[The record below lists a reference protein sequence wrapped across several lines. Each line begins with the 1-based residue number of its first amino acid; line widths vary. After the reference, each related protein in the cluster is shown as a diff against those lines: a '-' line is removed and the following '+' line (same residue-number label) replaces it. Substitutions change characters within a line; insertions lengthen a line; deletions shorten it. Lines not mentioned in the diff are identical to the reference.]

1 MAGTSLLCP
10 TGYNN
15 SNRPT
20 NFKIHEMKKLLFG
33 LLLVVA
39 TETHAQQDA
48 KMNAYVNNLM
58 GKMTLEEKIGQ
69 LNLVVPGGGTVTG
82 SVMSQGVDD
91 NIRKGNVG
99 GLFGITGPDRIRKI
113 QDIAVK
119 NSRLHIPLIFGL
131 DIIHGHK
138 TIFPIPLGLSASW
151 DMDLIERSARIA
163 AAEGTADGLS
173 WAYSPMVDICRDP
186 RWGRIAEGSGED
198 PYLGSRIAEAM
209 VRGYQG
215 KDYSKG
221 NTLMACVKHFALY
234 GAAEGG
240 RDYNS
245 VDMSRIKMFQ
255 YYLPP
260 YKAAIDAGVG
270 SIMTS
275 FNDID
280 AVPATG
286 NKWLLTDLL
295 RKQWGFK
302 GLVVS
307 DYTAVNEMIA
317 HGMGDLQTVSALAL
331 KAGLDMD
338 MVGEGFLTTLK
349 KSLQEGKVTLQDIN
363 NACRRVLETK
373 YKMGL
378 FEDPYRYIKEE
389 RAANEILTP
398 ANRAAAREIA
408 ARSFVLLKNDHQTLP
423 LAKKGTIALVG
434 PLADSKNNMLGT
446 WAVSGDLQQAI
457 TVREGIK
464 NVAGNNV
471 QVIYAKGANLTNDTT
486 LAKNVNVFGPRA
498 EIDSRTPEAMLQEA
512 LDAAGKADVVVAV
525 LGEASE
531 MSGESA
537 SRSDLNIPESQQLL
551 LKALVK
557 TGKPVVLVLMNGR
570 PLTLTWED
578 AHVTS
583 ILDTWFA
590 GTEAGNAIA
599 DALFGH
605 YNPAGKITASFPRN
619 VGQIPVFYNHK
630 NTGRPLEGT
639 TFQKFKSDYLDVPN
653 TPLYPFGYGL
663 SYTTFSY
670 SDVKV
675 SKQNPAGNETI
686 TASVTVTNTGKYA
699 GDEVVQLYL
708 TDPVASVTRSV
719 QDLIGFR
726 KISLQPGE
734 SKTVSFSISPENLKF
749 YNSNLQY
756 VWEPGEF
763 IIHIGTNSAD
773 TRSAKISWNR

>member
-1 MAGTSLLCP
+1 
-10 TGYNN
+10 
-15 SNRPT
+15 
-20 NFKIHEMKKLLFG
+20 MKKILIG
-33 LLLVVA
+33 LLMVVA
-39 TETHAQQDA
+39 METHAQDA
-48 KMNAYVNNLM
+48 KMNAYINNLM

-82 SVMSQGVDD
+82 SVVSQGVDD

-99 GLFGITGPDRIRKI
+99 GLFGITGPDKIRKI

-151 DMDLIERSARIA
+151 DMGLIERSARIA
-163 AAEGTADGLS
+163 AQEGTADGLS
-173 WAYSPMVDICRDP
+173 WAYSPMVDISRDP

-215 KDYSKG
+215 KDYSQG

-245 VDMSRIKMFQ
+245 VDMSRIKMYQ

-260 YKAAIDAGVG
+260 YKAAIDAGAG

-275 FNDID
+275 FNDVD
-280 AVPATG
+280 AVPATA
-286 NKWLLTDLL
+286 NKWLLSDLL

-307 DYTAVNEMIA
+307 DYTAVNEMMA
-317 HGMGDLQTVSALAL
+317 HGLGDLQTVSALAL

-373 YKMGL
+373 YKLGL
-378 FEDPYRYIKEE
+378 FEDPYRYIKED
-389 RAANEILTP
+389 RPAKDILTP
-398 ANRAAAREIA
+398 ANRSAAREIA
-408 ARSFVLLKNDHQTLP
+408 ARSFVLLKNERQTLP
-423 LAKKGTIALVG
+423 LAGKGTIALVG

-457 TVREGIK
+457 TVREGIR

-471 QVIYAKGANLTNDTT
+471 KVLYAKGANLTDDTT

-498 EIDSRTPEAMLQEA
+498 EMDSRTPEAMLQEA
-512 LDAAGKADVVVAV
+512 LDAANKADVVVAV

-537 SRSDLNIPESQQLL
+537 SRSNLDIPESQQIL

-578 AHVTS
+578 AHVTA

-599 DALFGH
+599 DVLFGH
-605 YNPAGKITASFPRN
+605 YNPSGKITASFPRN

-630 NTGRPLEGT
+630 HTGRPLEGN

-663 SYTTFSY
+663 SYTTFAY

-675 SKQNPAGNETI
+675 SKSNPAGNETI

-699 GDEVVQLYL
+699 GEEVVQLYL
-708 TDPVASVTRSV
+708 SDPVASVTRSV

-734 SKTVSFSISPENLKF
+734 SKEVSFPISTQDLKF

-763 IIHIGTNSAD
+763 IIRIGTSSAE
-773 TRSAKISWNR
+773 TKPAKIVWSK

>member
-1 MAGTSLLCP
+1 
-10 TGYNN
+10 
-15 SNRPT
+15 
-20 NFKIHEMKKLLFG
+20 MKKLLIG

-39 TETHAQQDA
+39 TETQAQDA
-48 KMNAYVNNLM
+48 KMNAFVSNLM

-82 SVMSQGVDD
+82 SVVSQGVDD

-99 GLFGITGPDRIRKI
+99 GLFGITGPEKIRKI

-151 DMDLIERSARIA
+151 DMGLIERSARIA
-163 AAEGTADGLS
+163 AQEGTADGLS
-173 WAYSPMVDICRDP
+173 WAYSPMVDISRDP

-215 KDYSKG
+215 KDYSQG

-317 HGMGDLQTVSALAL
+317 HGLGNLQTVSALAL

-373 YKMGL
+373 YKLGL
-378 FEDPYRYIKEE
+378 FDDPYRYIREDRVAKD
-389 RAANEILTP
+389 ILTP

-408 ARSFVLLKNDHQTLP
+408 ARSFVLLKNDRQTLP
-423 LAKKGTIALVG
+423 LANKGTIALIG

-446 WAVSGDLQQAI
+446 WAVSGDLQQAV
-457 TVREGIK
+457 TVREGIR
-464 NVAGNNV
+464 NVVGDSV
-471 QVIYAKGANLTNDTT
+471 KILYAKGANLTDDTT

-498 EIDSRTPEAMLQEA
+498 EIDSRSPDVMLHEAFNVAQ
-512 LDAAGKADVVVAV
+512 KADVIVAV

-537 SRSDLNIPESQQLL
+537 SRSNLDIPESQRTL
-551 LKALVK
+551 LKALVQS
-557 TGKPVVLVLMNGR
+557 GKPVVLVLMNGR
-570 PLTLTWED
+570 PMTITWED
-578 AHVTS
+578 ANVTA

-599 DALFGH
+599 DVLFGR
-605 YNPAGKITASFPRN
+605 YNPSGKITASFPRN

-699 GDEVVQLYL
+699 GEEVVQLYL

-726 KISLQPGE
+726 KIPLQPGE
-734 SKTVSFSISPENLKF
+734 SKEVSFNISTENLKF

-763 IIHIGTNSAD
+763 IIRIGTNSAE
-773 TRSAKISWNR
+773 TKSATITWRK

>member
-1 MAGTSLLCP
+1 
-10 TGYNN
+10 
-15 SNRPT
+15 
-20 NFKIHEMKKLLFG
+20 MKKLLIG

-39 TETHAQQDA
+39 TETHAQDA
-48 KMNAYVNNLM
+48 KMNAFISNLM

-82 SVMSQGVDD
+82 SVVSQGVDD

-99 GLFGITGPDRIRKI
+99 GLFGITGPEKIRKI

-119 NSRLHIPLIFGL
+119 SSRLHIPLIFGL

-151 DMDLIERSARIA
+151 DMGLIERSARIA
-163 AAEGTADGLS
+163 AQEGTADGLS
-173 WAYSPMVDICRDP
+173 WAYSPMVDISRDP

-215 KDYSKG
+215 KDYSQG
-221 NTLMACVKHFALY
+221 TTLMACVKHFALY

-275 FNDID
+275 FNDVD

-286 NKWLLTDLL
+286 NQWLLTDLL

-307 DYTAVNEMIA
+307 DYTAVNEMMA
-317 HGMGDLQTVSALAL
+317 HGLGDLQTVSALAL

-338 MVGEGFLTTLK
+338 MVGEGFLTTLR

-373 YKMGL
+373 YKLGL
-378 FEDPYRYIKEE
+378 FDDPYRYIRED
-389 RAANEILTP
+389 RAAKDILTP

-408 ARSFVLLKNDHQTLP
+408 ARSFVLLKNDRQTLP
-423 LAKKGTIALVG
+423 LSEKGTIALVG

-446 WAVSGDLQQAI
+446 WAVSGDLQQAV
-457 TVREGIK
+457 TVREGIR
-464 NVAGNNV
+464 NVAGDKV
-471 QVIYAKGANLTNDTT
+471 KVLYAKGANLTDDTT

-498 EIDSRTPEAMLQEA
+498 EIDSRTPDAMLQEA
-512 LDAAGKADVVVAV
+512 LDAANKADVVVAV

-537 SRSDLNIPESQQLL
+537 SRSNLDIPESQQVL

-570 PLTLTWED
+570 PMTISWENT
-578 AHVTS
+578 HVTS

-599 DALFGH
+599 DVLFGR
-605 YNPAGKITASFPRN
+605 YNPSGKITASFPRN

-630 NTGRPLEGT
+630 HTGRPLEGAA
-639 TFQKFKSDYLDVPN
+639 FQKFKSDYLDVPN

-699 GDEVVQLYL
+699 GEEVVQLYL

-734 SKTVSFSISPENLKF
+734 SKEVSFNISPDNLKF

-763 IIHIGTNSAD
+763 IIRIGTSSAD
-773 TRSAKISWNR
+773 TKSATVNWKK